1 MRAKDV
7 GRRAK
12 WRAIDALPP
21 SASRKEDGS
30 GERKHWIDTPKHPIR
45 YFDSCPLR
53 VVSSLLQTAALLKH
67 YQRTFKALSRT
78 RFTIRKYRSLL
89 KFDTLFIDL

>member
-21 SASRKEDGS
+21 SASRRVDEP
-30 GERKHWIDTPKHPIR
+30 GERKHWSDAPSHPIS
-45 YFDSCPLR
+45 YPDS
-53 VVSSLLQTAALLKH
+53 
-67 YQRTFKALSRT
+67 
-78 RFTIRKYRSLL
+78 
-89 KFDTLFIDL
+89 